1 MISERKTLKIEHCGW
16 GGEEPMESKIQ
27 EEEEGKR
34 WVFLKEPS
42 FAIHEWKAK
51 PIIAFNS

>member
-27 EEEEGKR
+27 EEEEGRDEFFSKN
-34 WVFLKEPS
+34 LLLPS
-42 FAIHEWKAK
+42 MK
-51 PIIAFNS
+51 S